1 MTMLAVGRPT
11 RPETA
16 AAEAPAETHGHGLQ
30 QDEALIFE
38 LGGWDKTG
46 VDLPEA
52 ELDAAD
58 LGDLVRTSRIGLPG
72 LSEPETLRHY
82 VRLSQKNHA
91 IDLAMYPLGSCT
103 MKHNPRL
110 NEKMARLPGFADIHP
125 LQPTSTV
132 QGALAL
138 MDELAH
144 WLKSLTGMPAV
155 ALSPKAGAHGELCG
169 LLTIRAALEARGAA
183 RRTVLVP
190 VSAHGTNP
198 ATAAIAGY
206 QVVEIAQ
213 TDDGRVDIA
222 DLAAKLG
229 PDVAAVMVTNP
240 NTCGLFEREVLEIS
254 RLTHAAGAFFYCDG
268 ANFNAIVGR
277 VRPGDLGVDAM
288 HINLHKTFSTPHGG
302 GGPGA
307 GPVVLSEA
315 LAPYAPAPWV
325 VSRDDGFHLIER
337 NEGDAAGAFGRL
349 CAFHGQMGMYVR
361 ALTYLQSHGSDG
373 LRQVAEDAVLNANY
387 VKARLSGE
395 LTAAFP
401 DGPCMHEALFDDA
414 WLEDTGVTT
423 LDVAKALI
431 DEGFHPMTM
440 YFPLVVHGAML
451 IEPTETEPKRE
462 IDRFCDA
469 VLRLAAAAKAGDVA
483 RFKGAPFKAP
493 LRRLD
498 ETAAARKP
506 RLKWT
511 AYA

>member
-11 RPETA
+11 RPELEA
-16 AAEAPAETHGHGLQ
+16 ATEAILDSEGHGLAQ
-30 QDEALIFE
+30 NEPLIFE

-52 ELDAAD
+52 ELDASD
-58 LGDLVRTSRIGLPG
+58 LADLVRTAKIGLPG

-125 LQPTSTV
+125 LQPQSTV

-144 WLKSLTGMPAV
+144 WLKTLTGMPAV

-169 LLTIRAALEARGAA
+169 LLTIRAALEARGDA
-183 RRTVLVP
+183 RRTVLAP

-198 ATAAIAGY
+198 ATAAMAGY

-213 TDDGRVDIA
+213 TNDGRVDIA

-240 NTCGLFEREVLEIS
+240 NTCGLFERDVLEIAQ
-254 RLTHAAGAFFYCDG
+254 LTHAAGAFFYCDG

-315 LAPYAPAPWV
+315 LAPFAPAPWV
-325 VSRDDGFHLIER
+325 VRAEGGLQLIER
-337 NEGDAAGAFGRL
+337 NEGEASQAFGRL

-361 ALTYLQSHGSDG
+361 ALTYMMSHGSDG

-401 DGPCMHEALFDDA
+401 EGPCMHEALFDDA
-414 WLEDTGVTT
+414 WLEDTGIST

-451 IEPTETEPKRE
+451 IEPTETEPKAE

-469 VLRLAAAAKAGDVA
+469 VLRLAASAKAGDVA

-506 RLKWT
+506 RLRWT
-511 AYA
+511 A